1 MYGRTLKS
9 RICSRV
15 IDMSFRLI
23 INEKRCNAC
32 GNCWTAC
39 PTMALVEFDSEC
51 ETSFT
56 IIKTH
61 NGECKVLD
69 VKGCNGCGICIEA
82 CYNNAIQLKF
92 LEAE

>member
-1 MYGRTLKS
+1 MAELFRP
-9 RICSRV
+9 RIRSCV
-15 IDMSFRLI
+15 IDMSLRLT

-32 GNCWTAC
+32 GNCWIAC
-39 PTMALVEFDSEC
+39 PTMAITEFDPEGMV
-51 ETSFT
+51 SFT
-56 IIKTH
+56 IIKTR